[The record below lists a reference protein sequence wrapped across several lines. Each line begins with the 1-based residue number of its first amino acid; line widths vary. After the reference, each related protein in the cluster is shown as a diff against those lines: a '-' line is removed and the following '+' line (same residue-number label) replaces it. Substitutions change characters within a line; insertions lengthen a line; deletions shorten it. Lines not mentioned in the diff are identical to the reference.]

1 MTLGQIE
8 HEICLL
14 KFEIFCCLLL
24 RSPLANLYKI
34 QTVALWHDFLPF
46 CKFGKK
52 LPPFSEKPHPLQ
64 YPLAHNSS
72 SFFIFKLLPRMELQ
86 IFFSPNC
93 VYLGLLPFMA
103 QGQNQLCILTETFSY
118 LPTANTVRATDDLP
132 SICAWS

>member
-52 LPPFSEKPHPLQ
+52 LPPFSEKPHPLSLTYSRLLQ
-64 YPLAHNSS
+64 SLFMSSCCSS
-72 SFFIFKLLPRMELQ
+72 SLADITQ
-86 IFFSPNC
+86 
-93 VYLGLLPFMA
+93 
-103 QGQNQLCILTETFSY
+103 
-118 LPTANTVRATDDLP
+118 
-132 SICAWS
+132 